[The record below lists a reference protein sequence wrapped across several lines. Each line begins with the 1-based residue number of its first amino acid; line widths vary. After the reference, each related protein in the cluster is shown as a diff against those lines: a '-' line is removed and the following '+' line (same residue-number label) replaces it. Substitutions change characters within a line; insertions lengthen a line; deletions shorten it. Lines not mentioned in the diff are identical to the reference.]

1 MDAKRSQL
9 ESKLAFHLQ
18 EAATLASELQ
28 AADQG
33 EQTPHFD
40 QIELPAHEIGQQL
53 SRMIQ
58 TTRAREV
65 AAENLQEAACP
76 DCGRQCPVDTERREV
91 RSMDGPI
98 ELSENVAHCSS
109 CRRLFFPST

>member
-9 ESKLAFHLQ
+9 ESKLEFHLQ
-18 EAATLASELQ
+18 QAATLASELQ

-33 EQTPHFD
+33 QQTPHFD
-40 QIELPAHEIGQQL
+40 QIELPAHEVGQHL

-65 AAENLQEAACP
+65 ASENLHEAACP
-76 DCGRQCPVDTERREV
+76 DCGRKCQVHTDTRQV

-98 ELSENVAHCSS
+98 ELTENVAHCSC